1 MDDLVDRILDQRS
14 RLELARLLLTQSAHA
29 QPRPVAALV
38 FLVDFASAL
47 ANDPPPPAGAPS
59 TSPRDAATL
68 NETAVPSSATAN
80 SAGDSLEGASAS
92 TSRPAADEAAGAPSV
107 SRRGSSAQR
116 DGQAW
121 WDAWREY
128 LGEVYARPPTNDE
141 HRDAATPPE
150 HPSPLLLP
158 PATLVHLRSALARPT
173 FDPDTRSCLL
183 SGCAGS
189 LLRFLSPI
197 ADPTHPRHDDD
208 NADADVCPAL
218 DMLMTQVRPST
229 FPAPLPS
236 STVSAL
242 ALSLATTR
250 TAPPKQRTEAS
261 RRTLAT
267 LLGHYVSRAAFGD
280 ILEADERA
288 PSSSSSDRDLVL
300 GVFPDPPPRA
310 ADAADEPHNDEDE
323 DDADTRSIAAGIRD
337 AHASIVRKDDK
348 LRWLLGDNFQ
358 PGAKASSSSSSL
370 STRGAPHH
378 LHLGGAGANG
388 KVKAAQQARARE
400 LSGASTASSTT
411 SAAPGDAIAAASSK
425 RHQRLTS
432 STSST
437 APLLLHDPADPTSSS
452 SPTSSPSRPSF
463 SPNGRTSFLHRRV
476 LSAGNERIHAPPP
489 AALLSTSLEDAA
501 AAAPAHEPRL
511 AASPARPFADLAPAV
526 PHVRGASPGPGPA
539 LGPPSPTSPRR
550 VSLDS
555 ALDAHRGGGGG
566 GGGVLLHCDSLS
578 AEQRRAL
585 VRRSKK
591 LEGFFGA
598 PFQESAA
605 ARVLVDRRPGVQGG
619 GGGAGD
625 GLGRDEVSPT
635 NASFTVERPLPLGSS
650 APAAAT
656 ASSGASTST
665 SSRRASLAPP
675 GPTAGY
681 AFGSP
686 TSRSTRLDARRPSA
700 LSLSASS
707 QGSLTNLAR
716 HPSSTSTTSPSLSPR
731 SPTNPGGRPSL
742 HRSSSS
748 PSRGRRSSSFSSL
761 ADTRHTYFSE
771 RVAAD
776 RARDER
782 DERRRKLDKVRRVLG
797 ERVPLA
803 LVVPG
808 DDPTATTATA
818 AAAAAAGVAPAMGRD
833 RSRGGALRDRIMRR
847 PHGGAAG
854 SSTGAGGG
862 GHAPEPLAGGGDAGW
877 RYVEPQWVEGAQ
889 GAGEEGG
896 ETLKKG
902 RPGLFGDLPPPALF
916 LSQAS
921 PSPSSPAAGF
931 GTSRPSFLATR
942 QRRSYSDLSDLVSS
956 PFAPGATAGSWLPP
970 AANNPASTLQREPT
984 RSSTVNSYR
993 ASIASLQYVMERD
1006 PGALDEVVRVYSE
1019 EAGSSGSR
1027 SAAEEEVDEEEED
1040 DEDGENEG
1048 AAPGMRR
1055 SASTSSHRAVRQAQ
1069 KLCAFFGTT
1078 RGEVWRLLLNDI
1090 EASVLDDGSLE
1101 DDERAEVLAGL
1112 ERLRQSGPAR
1122 F

>member
-1 MDDLVDRILDQRS
+1 MDQLVHRILDPDS
-14 RLELARLLLTQSAHA
+14 RVELARDLLRQYNNLEPA

-38 FLVDFASAL
+38 FLVDLIASL
-47 ANDPPPPAGAPS
+47 ANCPPPADS
-59 TSPRDAATL
+59 TSYSPPGAAKSGELDAAST
-68 NETAVPSSATAN
+68 VTAN
-80 SAGDSLEGASAS
+80 GVRDSLEGAP
-92 TSRPAADEAAGAPSV
+92 RRAAHDEEGAPSGSSV
-107 SRRGSSAQR
+107 SRRRRGSSVQG

-121 WDAWREY
+121 WDVWREY
-128 LGEVYARPPTNDE
+128 LGEVYARPPTTSD
-141 HRDAATPPE
+141 RADSSTPPE

-158 PATLVHLRSALARPT
+158 PATLVHLRSALARPS

-189 LLRFLSPI
+189 LLHFLSPSSDTA
-197 ADPTHPRHDDD
+197 ADI
-208 NADADVCPAL
+208 DVCPAL
-218 DMLMTQVRPST
+218 DMLVTHARPPT

-236 STVSAL
+236 STVSVL

-250 TAPPKQRTEAS
+250 TASPSRRADAS

-267 LLGHYVSRAAFGD
+267 LLGHYVSHKAFGD
-280 ILEADERA
+280 ILEEGGPSSSEGDRALVLGAFPLA
-288 PSSSSSDRDLVL
+288 PSSSSAA
-300 GVFPDPPPRA
+300 GV
-310 ADAADEPHNDEDE
+310 DEPHNDHDEGDDE

-358 PGAKASSSSSSL
+358 PGANKAS
-370 STRGAPHH
+370 TAARGATHGLHHH
-378 LHLGGAGANG
+378 LHLGGGGGGAAGGG
-388 KVKAAQQARARE
+388 KVKAAQTARARE

-411 SAAPGDAIAAASSK
+411 SAPPDDAIAASK

-432 STSST
+432 TTSST
-437 APLLLHDPADPTSSS
+437 APLLLHHDPADPP
-452 SPTSSPSRPSF
+452 SPNSSPSRPSF
-463 SPNGRTSFLHRRV
+463 ASTTTTGRTSFLHRRV
-476 LSAGNERIHAPPP
+476 LSAGNERIHAPLPP
-489 AALLSTSLEDAA
+489 PALLSTSLEH
-501 AAAPAHEPRL
+501 APAPSPPPTTL

-526 PHVRGASPGPGPA
+526 PHVRGASPGGA

-555 ALDAHRGGGGG
+555 ALDAQRGTGP
-566 GGGVLLHCDSLS
+566 VLHCDSLS

-598 PFQESAA
+598 PFGESAA
-605 ARVLVDRRPGVQGG
+605 ARVLVDRRAGTAGG
-619 GGGAGD
+619 PGGGAG
-625 GLGRDEVSPT
+625 GGAGSGNGVGRDEVSPT
-635 NASFTVERPLPLGSS
+635 NASFPVEAQPG
-650 APAAAT
+650 APSTAAAAPST
-656 ASSGASTST
+656 ASSTST

-675 GPTAGY
+675 GPTPGY
-681 AFGSP
+681 AFGAP
-686 TSRSTRLDARRPSA
+686 ASRSARLDARRPSA

-707 QGSLTNLAR
+707 QGSVTNLAR

-731 SPTNPGGRPSL
+731 SPGGTARPQL
-742 HRSSSS
+742 YRSSSS

-761 ADTRHTYFSE
+761 AEPRHTYFSE
-771 RVAAD
+771 RVLAD

-782 DERRRKLDKVRRVLG
+782 EERRRKLDKVRRVLG

-808 DDPTATTATA
+808 EEEASA
-818 AAAAAAGVAPAMGRD
+818 ASVTGAPAMGRD
-833 RSRGGALRDRIMRR
+833 RSRGGALRDRLMRR

-854 SSTGAGGG
+854 SGSTAAAGR
-862 GHAPEPLAGGGDAGW
+862 APEPLAGGGDAGW
-877 RYVEPQWVEGAQ
+877 RYVEPQWDEGTQA
-889 GAGEEGG
+889 GGEEGG

-902 RPGLFGDLPPPALF
+902 RPGVNALHRARKLENLFGDLPPPALF

-921 PSPSSPAAGF
+921 PGPSSPAGF
-931 GTSRPSFLATR
+931 ASRPSFLATR

-970 AANNPASTLQREPT
+970 STLEREPT
-984 RSSTVNSYR
+984 RSSTVASYR

-1006 PGALDEVVRVYSE
+1006 PGALDEVARVYS

-1027 SAAEEEVDEEEED
+1027 SAAGEDEPDLEEGEEEG
-1040 DEDGENEG
+1040 DEDSGTEG
-1048 AAPGMRR
+1048 VAPGMRR
-1055 SASTSSHRAVRQAQ
+1055 SASTSSHRAVRRAQ
-1069 KLCAFFGTT
+1069 KLSNFFGTT

-1090 EASVLDDGSLE
+1090 EASVLDDVSLE